1 MVLKV
6 TSNSWKMLHDTNTEL
21 SQLVFVSNGGLL
33 LWSLA
38 NNASKPISTGD
49 AYPTVAAPPAW
60 QP

>member
-1 MVLKV
+1 V
-6 TSNSWKMLHDTNTEL
+6 
-21 SQLVFVSNGGLL
+21 

-38 NNASKPISTGD
+38 ANTPTAISTGD